1 MIDVA
6 LNPIEERLLIESHDD
21 YVGLW
26 AFVWAA
32 RREAGAGTPAERREA
47 AMKMVSRMLEAGLI
61 EAGTPTRDLLEINR
75 WDGSADEVIERINEE
90 WNRMGHEPGLD
101 DGVYFVISDR
111 GERYLEE
118 RDLL

>member
-6 LNPIEERLLIESHDD
+6 LKPIEERLLIESYDD

-32 RREAGAGTPAERREA
+32 REAGAGTPAKRREA
-47 AMKMVSRMLEAGLI
+47 AMEMASRMLEAGLI
-61 EAGTPTRDLLEINR
+61 EVGTPARDLLEINR
-75 WDGSADEVIERINEE
+75 WDGSADEVIGRINEE
-90 WNRMGHEPGLD
+90 WDRLDHEPGLD
-101 DGVYFVISDR
+101 DGVYFVISGR